1 MPPISKVTNNIETWF
16 TKELFEK
23 IFPYAEASSVFT
35 HDQKP
40 FWDYTSFINSIK
52 WMNSHKDTRFHNFCS
67 ENKYELAAF
76 LANTHQETG
85 DPSLKIPYP
94 WLYPPAQPK
103 TGPEY
108 SEAGGL
114 LAIMEGCSA
123 MISPHPPNTPVP
135 FTGDLNTTAALSQNT
150 RNLIGLN
157 STDILSVCVMNLN
170 GINQPNFGLGTGTG
184 GGVVFQNGLAGV
196 SDNGTLYGDA
206 HSESDTILPS
216 KQCISSTTDPRYAA
230 LGPYAQ
236 YGGRGAIQL
245 SYNFNYTSCSLELFG
260 DYRLV
265 RYPNL
270 LITTDRINL
279 NGKPYYFGFPGP
291 NLKGNNTL
299 PKNIAD
305 TTPPARM
312 MAWISAIC
320 FWMLPR
326 SGKNISC
333 HQCMLEPSKY
343 GITSVNMI
351 VNNQSGCTAGT
362 WAANKNK
369 YYTRI
374 CNIFGIDPLPTIIC
388 PAQI

>member
-1 MPPISKVTNNIETWF
+1 MPPINKIKQSIDSWF

-23 IFPYAEASSVFT
+23 IFPYAEASLVFT

-40 FWDYTSFINSIK
+40 FWDYISFINSIK
-52 WMNSHKDTRFHNFCS
+52 WMNEHKDTRFHNFCS
-67 ENKYELAAF
+67 ESKYELAAF

-94 WLYPPAQPK
+94 WLYPPAPQK

-108 SEAGGL
+108 GDAGGL
-114 LAIMEGCSA
+114 LSIMEGCSA
-123 MISPHPPNTPVP
+123 MIAPHPSNASSP
-135 FTGDLNTTAALSQNT
+135 FTGDLNSTMPLTSNT
-150 RNLIGLN
+150 RKLIGLN
-157 STDILSVCVMNLN
+157 DSDIISVCVMNLN
-170 GINQPNFGLGTGTG
+170 GINQPNFGLGAGTG
-184 GGVVFQNGLAGV
+184 GGVVFQDGLAGV
-196 SDNGTLYGDA
+196 SDDGTLYGDNCK
-206 HSESDTILPS
+206 DKDVKPS
-216 KQCISSTTDPRYAA
+216 KECIPSTTDPKYAA

-270 LITTDRINL
+270 IITTDRLNF
-279 NGKPYYFGFPGP
+279 NGKPFYFGFPGP
-291 NLKGNNTL
+291 NKNGNNQL
-299 PKNIAD
+299 PKNILD

-312 MAWISAIC
+312 MAWISTIC

-326 SGKNISC
+326 SGKKISC
-333 HQCMLEPSKY
+333 HECMLNPTKY

-351 VNNQSGCTAGT
+351 VNNQSGCTPGT

-369 YYTRI
+369 YYIRI
-374 CNIFGIDPLPTIIC
+374 CNILGIDPLPTIIC